1 MFKTGK
7 IAGMLFAIALL
18 GAAPAFAQSQPAP
31 QQQQEK
37 IDVSDAELAKF
48 AKAYQGMR
56 MVNQQAQQKMLQ
68 TVQESG
74 FDVKRFNE
82 IHQAKMTGKED
93 VELSAEEK
101 ENYKNVLGKIQEM
114 QPEFQKKMEDV
125 ITSAGLT
132 MDRYEQLAMALQN
145 DPQLQQRLKD
155 ILSS

>member
-7 IAGMLFAIALL
+7 IAGMLFALALL
-18 GAAPAFAQSQPAP
+18 GTSPAFAQTQPMP
-31 QQQQEK
+31 QQQQQK
-37 IDVSDAELAKF
+37 VDVSDAELAKF

-68 TVQESG
+68 TVEESG
-74 FDVKRFNE
+74 FEVKRFNE
-82 IHQAKMTGKED
+82 IHQAKMTGKDD
-93 VELSAEEK
+93 VELTAEEK
-101 ENYKNVLGKIQEM
+101 ENYKKVLGEIQAM
-114 QPEFQKKMEDV
+114 QPEFQKKMEEV

-155 ILSS
+155 IMSS